1 MQLTTYAL
9 PAIAIPAI
17 VALLAKA
24 GIFFYARSSKVHNL
38 QTRLYLLFLFA
49 LSIQNVAEVFGLTA
63 HEEGLASPPSGTLYF
78 GSSILAIAFL
88 LHMALLTGTNRRDS
102 SDRMKPTDLF
112 VIYIPALVLEILLW
126 CTPLLVAGFESITYT
141 YNKIPGPLYFLF
153 QLYAVGYLCATA
165 VLLTHGW
172 LNQTTT
178 LRRLQNKL
186 LLVGLLPWVLSV
198 IGIIGLQQI
207 GVRNFNT
214 TGVLPLAITFFL
226 GVTAYAIHQH
236 RLFDI
241 EFIIPWSK
249 VRKRKT
255 EFYKRIQALI
265 AEIADMRSVNR
276 IVQSISEVLRC
287 PVVLVG
293 GPREV
298 LTMAGEALT
307 VARFPTDELKNIDQI
322 VVANEVAEAKPR
334 IYGLMKRYK
343 VAAIVPFHPHSQAAA
358 SWMLLGEA
366 FSEEVYS
373 PLDFKKVEALFARLA
388 DHFLDKQMLL
398 RNQLAEAQE
407 EMRALQRR
415 LALAWHQ
422 LNETRKKLSVMEE
435 ENLALRQ
442 RDEQM
447 LHHDL
452 QQIDDDVLGHT
463 PDGNK
468 TLTDYM
474 TDFEAKLLAKT
485 LEYCSND
492 DARAAEIL
500 GLPLLTF
507 HYKLRQHRLAGY
519 KKLSA
524 QD

>member
-1 MQLTTYAL
+1 MQFTTYAL
-9 PAIAIPAI
+9 PAVALPAI

-24 GIFFYARSSKVHNL
+24 GIFFYARYSKVHNL

-49 LSIQNVAEVFGLTA
+49 LSIQNVAEIFGLTA

-78 GSSILAIAFL
+78 GSSIFAIAFL
-88 LHMALLTGTNRRDS
+88 LHLALLTGTNRQGGEDRAKA
-102 SDRMKPTDLF
+102 SDVL
-112 VIYIPALVLEILLW
+112 VIYAPAVILEVLLW

-153 QLYAVGYLCATA
+153 QIYAVGYLCAA
-165 VLLTHGW
+165 GLLLAHGW
-172 LNQTTT
+172 QRQTTKV
-178 LRRLQNKL
+178 RRLQNKL
-186 LLVGLLPWVLSV
+186 LLVGLLPWVVGV
-198 IGIIGLQQI
+198 IVIIGTQQI
-207 GVRNFNT
+207 GIRNFNT
-214 TGVLPLAITFFL
+214 TGILPIAITFFL

-249 VRKRKT
+249 IRKRKT
-255 EFYKRIQALI
+255 EFYKRIQSLI

-293 GPREV
+293 GPREL
-298 LTMAGEALT
+298 LTMAGEALS

-322 VVANEVAEAKPR
+322 VVANEVAEASPH
-334 IYGLMKRYK
+334 IYALMKRCK
-343 VAAIVPFHPHSQAAA
+343 VAAVVPFHPHSQAAA

-366 FSEEVYS
+366 FSNEVYS
-373 PLDFKKVEALFARLA
+373 PLDFKNVEMLFARLA

-422 LNETRKKLSVMEE
+422 LNMSRRQLWMLEE
-435 ENLALRQ
+435 ENLGLRK
-442 RDEQM
+442 RDELL
-447 LHHDL
+447 LHHEIKR
-452 QQIDDDVLGHT
+452 IDAQMFGRTMEV
-463 PDGNK
+463 NK
-468 TLTDYM
+468 TLSEYITE
-474 TDFEAKLLAKT
+474 FEAKLLAKT
-485 LEYCSND
+485 LEYCGND

-507 HYKLRQHRLAGY
+507 HQKLRQHSLAAY
-519 KKLSA
+519 KKR
-524 QD
+524 